1 MTTDIKVAAGLD
13 LHKKFI
19 LGTVLWQ
26 TGEMIQ
32 ERFDRTREGLF
43 KLKAWITG
51 HHAEVVA
58 CESTSDYWV
67 QVYDLLIGA
76 VPVIVGNAH
85 DIKVLSHKKTDKID
99 SLMIARLA
107 LHGMIQPSRVFAE
120 GDREFRRL
128 VRLRHSLVQKRTD
141 IKNQIHHILDSELL
155 QLSSVMSDIFGA
167 TGMRILQGL
176 VDGTPLD
183 VLIQKLPPHFRRR
196 EEEIRSV
203 LSNTLSQD
211 TLFRLDCCLRLI
223 RCMDEQIDV
232 ITESATAYAYE
243 NYARQMEILLSVPG
257 IGKIGAITLLAE
269 IGDVRD
275 FPSAEKLASW
285 IGIVPQVAQS
295 ADKLHT
301 GSITKRGSVHVR
313 WILTEIA
320 HATSRCRMNGLRAFY
335 ERKKKALG
343 TGKAIIALARK
354 IISLVWHLLIN
365 DELYSDPQFPP
376 KQHDDLIT
384 VKVPKSLTLDE
395 LLKILVE
402 AKVYLE
408 RKDPEIL

>member
-1 MTTDIKVAAGLD
+1 MTGDIKVSVGLD

-32 ERFDRTREGLF
+32 ERFDRTKEGLF
-43 KLKAWITG
+43 SLKAWATG
-51 HHAEVVA
+51 HHADVVA

-67 QVYDLLIGA
+67 QIYDLLNGTI
-76 VPVIVGNAH
+76 PVLVGNAH

-107 LHGMIQPSRVFAE
+107 LHGMIQPSRVFAQKH
-120 GDREFRRL
+120 REFRKL
-128 VRLRHSLVQKRTD
+128 VRLRHGLVQKRTD

-167 TGMRILQGL
+167 TGMHLLQGL
-176 VDGTPLD
+176 VDGTPLE
-183 VLIQKLPPHFRRR
+183 VLVQKLPPRIRKR
-196 EEEIRSV
+196 EGEIRSV
-203 LSNTLSQD
+203 LSDTLSPD
-211 TLFRLDCCLRLI
+211 ALFRLDCCLRLI
-223 RCMDEQIDV
+223 RCLDEQIEV

-243 NYARQMEILLSVPG
+243 NHARQVEILLSVPG
-257 IGKIGAITLLAE
+257 IGKVGALTLIAE
-269 IGDVRD
+269 IGDVSD
-275 FPSAEKLASW
+275 FSSAEKLASW
-285 IGIVPQVAQS
+285 VGVVPTVAQS
-295 ADKLHT
+295 AGKLHT
-301 GSITKRGSVHVR
+301 GSITKRGSAHVR

-320 HATSRCRMNGLRAFY
+320 HATARSRMNGLKTFFA
-335 ERKKKALG
+335 RKKKALG

-354 IISLVWHLLIN
+354 IISLVWHLLSN

-376 KQHDDLIT
+376 KQNPNFVS

-395 LLKILVE
+395 LLQILVE
-402 AKVYLE
+402 ANVYLKK
-408 RKDPEIL
+408 KDPEIF